1 MAKKP
6 DPRQPSLFDA
16 AIDTGP
22 QPGSMNFGAQLRS
35 ALAKA
40 IKECP
45 QSRAWVAA
53 RMNDLIYGE
62 LAGEDGEVTV
72 HMVNKWTA
80 PASEAWRFPLE
91 FLPAFAEATAAHWL
105 VDQVAAWCG
114 CRALLGK
121 EAALADLG
129 AMSKKGEDLRR
140 KEDELRRSVDLS
152 AAERLLQRRGGRQ

>member
-1 MAKKP
+1 MGKRP

-16 AIDTGP
+16 PRAP
-22 QPGSMNFGAQLRS
+22 EHQPGSMNLSAQLRS

-80 PASEAWRFPLE
+80 PAGEAWRFPLE
-91 FLPAFAEATAAHWL
+91 YLPAFVEATAARWL
-105 VDQVAAWCG
+105 LEIVAKHCG
-114 CRALLGK
+114 CVVLMGE
-121 EAALADLG
+121 EAACADMG
-129 AMSKKGEDLRR
+129 AIRAVREGLRR
-140 KEDELRRSVDLS
+140 KEEELTRRIDPS
-152 AAERLLQRRGGRQ
+152 AAERLLKRRGGRA